1 MIKVFYSGNMTGY
14 HTVGKVGMPL
24 VPGDNTV
31 PYHFGMELIRQGI
44 VQQVEKETKSE
55 QEQEAGE
62 EEY

>member
-1 MIKVFYSGNMTGY
+1 MTGY

-44 VQQVEKETKSE
+44 VQQVEEETKSE